1 MKRSGTGLIPMIALD
16 GRGPD
21 GKTPPLYR
29 QLYAWFQH
37 AIVEGR
43 LRPGQRVPS
52 TRALAKELK
61 ISRIPVLTAYQQLHA
76 EGYLE
81 SFTGA
86 GTCVAASIPEEAL
99 KTAARAARRPPRKI
113 AARLSHGAD
122 AVLALPPDPAQPGIA
137 FRVSL
142 PALDHFPS
150 DIWSSLLTRHARH
163 AAPKHL
169 AYGDPMGDLEFR
181 QTIAEYL
188 GMARAVRCDASQIMI
203 VAGSQHGLQIA
214 ARALLNQGDAVWM
227 EEPGY
232 PGAHRALAIAGAR
245 AVPVPVDADGLDVE
259 AGLARAPQARA
270 AYVTPSHQYPM
281 GMTLS
286 AARRMQLLNWAAR
299 HDGWIIEDDYD
310 SEYRYAGHPIAAV
323 QGLSA
328 EDRVIYAGTFSKVL
342 FPALRV
348 GYLVIPK
355 SLVAGFAAARDA
367 IDLFPATLFQRA
379 LCDFIAEGHFARHV
393 RRMRMLY
400 MERRALL
407 ISALERMAE
416 KKLEIVS
423 AEAGM
428 HLVAL
433 LPRGTDDK
441 ALSARAAA
449 AGLSAQPLSLCCL
462 EKPKRPG
469 LILGYGGTDA
479 RQIEAG
485 MRRLC
490 ALL

>member
-1 MKRSGTGLIPMIALD
+1 
-16 GRGPD
+16 
-21 GKTPPLYR
+21 
-29 QLYAWFQH
+29 
-37 AIVEGR
+37 
-43 LRPGQRVPS
+43 
-52 TRALAKELK
+52 
-61 ISRIPVLTAYQQLHA
+61 
-76 EGYLE
+76 
-81 SFTGA
+81 
-86 GTCVAASIPEEAL
+86 
-99 KTAARAARRPPRKI
+99 
-113 AARLSHGAD
+113 
-122 AVLALPPDPAQPGIA
+122 VLALPPDPAQPGAA

-142 PALDHFPS
+142 PALDQFPN
-150 DIWSSLLTRHARH
+150 DIWSSLLARHARH
-163 AAPKHL
+163 PAIKDL
-169 AYGDPMGDLEFR
+169 AYGDPMGDMGFR
-181 QTIAEYL
+181 EIIADYL
-188 GMARAVRCDASQIMI
+188 GTARAVRCDASQIMI

-214 ARALLNQGDAVWM
+214 ARALLNDGDTVWM

-232 PGAHRALAIAGAR
+232 PGAHRAFAIAGVR

-259 AGLARAPQARA
+259 AGLARSPHARA
-270 AYVTPSHQYPM
+270 AYITPSHQYPM

-286 AARRMQLLNWAAR
+286 ATRRMQLLNWAAR

-355 SLVAGFAAARDA
+355 SLIAGFCAARDA
-367 IDLFPATLFQRA
+367 IDLFSATLFQRA
-379 LCDFIAEGHFARHV
+379 LADFIAEGHFARHI

-407 ISALERMAE
+407 ITALREMKGAR
-416 KKLEIVS
+416 LEIVS

-433 LPRGTDDK
+433 LPRGADDW
-441 ALSARAAA
+441 AISRAAAA
-449 AGLSAQPLSLCCL
+449 AGLSVQPLSLCCL

-479 RQIEAG
+479 RQIQAG
-485 MRRLC
+485 ARRLS

>member
-1 MKRSGTGLIPMIALD
+1 MKRSGTGLIPLIALD
-16 GRGPD
+16 GQGLD
-21 GKTPPLYR
+21 GKAPLYR
-29 QLYAWFQH
+29 QLYSWFQH

-52 TRALAKELK
+52 TRALALELK

-99 KTAARAARRPPRKI
+99 KTATRTARRPPRKI
-113 AARLSHGAD
+113 AARLSAGVD
-122 AVLALPPDPAQPGIA
+122 AVMALPPDPEQPGTA
-137 FRVSL
+137 FRISL
-142 PALDHFPS
+142 PALDHFPN

-163 AAPKHL
+163 PAAKHL
-169 AYGDPMGDLEFR
+169 AYGDPMGDMAFR
-181 QTIAEYL
+181 ETIADYL
-188 GMARAVRCDASQIMI
+188 GTARAVRCDPSQIMI
-203 VAGSQHGLQIA
+203 VAGSQHGLQIT
-214 ARALLNQGDAVWM
+214 ARALLNAGDAVWM

-232 PGAHRALAIAGAR
+232 PGAHRAFAIAGAR
-245 AVPVPVDADGLDVE
+245 TVPVPVDADGLDVE
-259 AGLARAPQARA
+259 AGLARAPHARA
-270 AYVTPSHQYPM
+270 AYITPSHQYPM

-286 AARRMQLLNWAAR
+286 ATRRMQLLHWAAR

-355 SLVAGFAAARDA
+355 SLVAGFSAARDA

-379 LCDFIAEGHFARHV
+379 LADFIAEGHFARHV

-407 ISALERMAE
+407 IAALRVEE
-416 KKLEIVS
+416 KLDIVS

-433 LPRGTDDK
+433 LPRGVDDWAISRK
-441 ALSARAAA
+441 AAA
-449 AGLSAQPLSLCCL
+449 AGLSVQPLSLCCL

-479 RQIEAG
+479 RQIVAG
-485 MRRLC
+485 MRRLS